1 MQESRQESRR
11 ILDKA
16 GSLWHPSGMK
26 AVTYIRVSG
35 QSQAASDKDGI
46 PRQRAKIAAY
56 AKAHGIDIVD
66 EFRDEGVSGC
76 AEPAYRPGLQAL
88 IGRLLL
94 NGVRIVLVENA
105 DRIGRDSEVAPA
117 VRLALRKI
125 EGLKVIN
132 VDRGLDILDEQSR
145 ALNTIDDLIAD
156 KAKRDLVARLAHAR
170 RIRRERGE
178 RCDGRKPFGARE
190 GEADTVKR
198 IAALRKQSLRAIAA
212 LLDEEGRATRSGKP
226 WSAEAVRGV
235 LARIDAETK
244 AAKRVSR
251 KAARA

>member
-1 MQESRQESRR
+1 
-11 ILDKA
+11 
-16 GSLWHPSGMK
+16 LWHPSGMK

-46 PRQRAKIAAY
+46 PRQRAKLAAY
-56 AKAHGIDIVD
+56 AKANGITIVD

-76 AEPAYRPGLQAL
+76 SEPQYRPGLQAL

-156 KAKRDLVARLAHAR
+156 KAKRDVVARLAHAR
-170 RIRRERGE
+170 RMRRERGE
-178 RCDGRKPFGARE
+178 RCDGRKPFGVRDGERE
-190 GEADTVKR
+190 TVQRIRELRKESLR
-198 IAALRKQSLRAIAA
+198 NIAAQ
-212 LLDEEGRATRSGKP
+212 LDSEGRASRSGKP
-226 WSAEAVRGV
+226 WSAEAVRGI
-235 LARIDAETK
+235 LTRIDAETK
-244 AAKRVSR
+244 AAKRKS
-251 KAARA
+251 KTLANA

>member
-1 MQESRQESRR
+1 
-11 ILDKA
+11 
-16 GSLWHPSGMK
+16 MK

-35 QSQAASDKDGI
+35 QSQAAADRDGI

-76 AEPAYRPGLQAL
+76 SEPQYRPGLQAL

-178 RCDGRKPFGARE
+178 RCDGRKPFGTRD

-235 LARIDAETK
+235 LSRIDAETK

-251 KAARA
+251 KAAKRLTSRVLAPSEKGR